1 MDPSSLPPISG
12 HSILL
17 LLVQLTL
24 LLFLARA
31 LSEVMRRIGQP
42 AVIGELLAG
51 ILLGPT
57 VLGHWMPDLFL
68 MVFPQDAQQ
77 FHLLETVS
85 WLGMVLLL
93 LLTGFE
99 TDLRIVRS
107 LGRSAF
113 FSSAGGLAATLSA
126 GFVLGMLLPDRF
138 LVDPGDRVIFAAFIA
153 TSMAITAMPVIAKI
167 LIDLDV
173 IKRNVG
179 VVILSAG
186 VLDDTIGWLI
196 LSVIAGIA
204 SAGVFSGTRLALT
217 LVGLGF
223 FLLAVRFVVYPV
235 FTRLL
240 AYVNAHVKL
249 PGADVSLI
257 LVFTFMGAAVTEV
270 LGVHAVFGAFVTG
283 LMIRQVP
290 RVKDQSLH
298 ALETFV
304 LAALS
309 PIFFAFVG
317 LKVNLWSLTGWQ
329 LPTLV
334 IGVAMAAKLVGCF
347 SGARL
352 AGLSFWEGLT
362 IGFGMNARGAMEL
375 IVALIGLSL
384 GLLTGEMY
392 STIVLLAVVTSFLA
406 PLLMRAVLPRVPMT
420 EEERRRIEDDSR
432 GRVIPTGPLKILVP
446 TAGGANALGAFA
458 MAAPLV
464 RHTSGSLAALYV
476 ETRQESVL
484 ARIGRR
490 LMGNPSLAGRG
501 LEAHLEQVGERF
513 GEDQKKFLSIKRVR
527 NTAPDDAILAELG
540 RDYDLLMI
548 GAGPRQLVG
557 RSMTV
562 EVLSRADRTSVIV
575 RAPEAGLPESFRD
588 ILVPVDG
595 SVFSR
600 VAAEFAFA
608 YASAV
613 DATVTMLH
621 VVDETEVAAGS
632 LMVPDLRVAHALEE
646 REESVVAEGLRS
658 DFSALA
664 ESFGVRM
671 QVRVLGSGDPASTII
686 AESWSR
692 HTDLV
697 VLGAENK
704 MLSRPSFFGQGT
716 ASIVERAGCTTAVV
730 VPRFG

>member
-12 HSILL
+12 HSILV
-17 LLVQLTL
+17 LLVQLAL
-24 LLFLARA
+24 LLFLARS

-57 VLGHWMPDLFL
+57 VLGHWSPDLYL
-68 MVFPQDAQQ
+68 LVFPQDVQQ
-77 FHLLETVS
+77 FHLLEIVS

-99 TDLRIVRS
+99 TDLRVVRT
-107 LGRSAF
+107 LGKSAF
-113 FSSAGGLAATLSA
+113 FSSAGGLTVTLAS
-126 GFVLGMLLPDRF
+126 GFALGMLLPEQF
-138 LVDPGDRVIFAAFIA
+138 LVDPSDRVVFAAFLA

-167 LIDLDV
+167 LIDLNL

-204 SAGVFSGTRLALT
+204 SAGVFSGSRLALT
-217 LVGLGF
+217 LVGLAG
-223 FLLAVRFVVYPV
+223 FLLVVRFVGYPV
-235 FTRLL
+235 FTRMLG
-240 AYVNAHVKL
+240 YVNAHVRL

-257 LVFTFMGAAVTEV
+257 LVFTFLGAAVTEM

-290 RVKDQSLH
+290 RVKEESLH

-317 LKVNLWSLTGWQ
+317 LKVNLWLLTGWQ
-329 LPTLV
+329 LPALV
-334 IGVAMAAKLVGCF
+334 IAVAMVAKLVGCF
-347 SGARL
+347 TGARL
-352 AGLSFWEGLT
+352 AGMSFWESLA

-406 PLLMRAVLPRVPMT
+406 PLLMRAVLPRLPMT
-420 EEERRRIEDDSR
+420 DEERRRIEDDSR
-432 GRVIPTGPLKILVP
+432 GRVIPAGALKILVP
-446 TAGGANALGAFA
+446 TAGGGNVMGAFA
-458 MAAPLV
+458 LAAPLV
-464 RHTSGSLAALYV
+464 RNTGGNATALYV
-476 ETRQESVL
+476 ETRQESVF

-490 LMGNPSLAGRG
+490 LLGNPSLAGRG
-501 LEAHLEQVGERF
+501 LEAHLEQVAERF
-513 GEDQKKFLSIKRVR
+513 GEDQKKYLNVKRVR
-527 NTAPDDAILAELG
+527 STNPGEAILAEEG

-548 GAGPRQLVG
+548 GAAPRQLVG

-562 EVLSRADRTSVIV
+562 EVLSRTTITSVIV
-575 RAPEAGLPESFRD
+575 RAPDSGLPDAFRQV
-588 ILVPVDG
+588 LVPVDG

-608 YASAV
+608 YASSV
-613 DATVTMLH
+613 DATVTLLH
-621 VVDETEVAAGS
+621 VVDETEIAAGA

-646 REESVVAEGLRS
+646 AESSKVAERLRT
-658 DFSALA
+658 DFAALA
-664 ESFGVRM
+664 ESFSVTM
-671 QVRVLGSGDPASTII
+671 HVRVLGSGDPASTII

-692 HTDLV
+692 HTD
-697 VLGAENK
+697 
-704 MLSRPSFFGQGT
+704 
-716 ASIVERAGCTTAVV
+716 
-730 VPRFG
+730 

>member
-1 MDPSSLPPISG
+1 MDPSTLPPISG
-12 HSILL
+12 HSIFL

-24 LLFLARA
+24 LLFLART
-31 LSEVMRRIGQP
+31 LSEVMRRMGQP

-57 VLGHWMPDLFL
+57 VLGHWAPDLFL
-68 MVFPQDAQQ
+68 SIFPQDVQQ
-77 FHLLETVS
+77 FHLLETIS

-99 TDLRIVRS
+99 TDLRVVRS
-107 LGRSAF
+107 LGKSAF
-113 FSSAGGLAATLSA
+113 FSSAGGLIATLSA
-126 GFVLGMLLPDRF
+126 GFLLGMLLPDQF
-138 LVDPGDRVIFAAFIA
+138 LVDPADRVIFAAFIA

-167 LIDLDV
+167 LIDLNL

-204 SAGVFSGTRLALT
+204 SAGVFSGSRLALT
-217 LVGLGF
+217 LAGLAL
-223 FLLAVRFVVYPV
+223 FLVIVRFIGYPV

-240 AYVNAHVKL
+240 AYVNSHVRL
-249 PGADVSLI
+249 AGADVSLI
-257 LVFTFMGAAVTEV
+257 LVFTFMGAAATEI

-290 RVKDQSLH
+290 RVKEESLH

-329 LPTLV
+329 LPALV
-334 IGVAMAAKLVGCF
+334 IGVAMLAKLIGCY

-352 AGLSFWEGLT
+352 AGLSSWEGLA

-384 GLLTGEMY
+384 GLLTAEMY

-406 PLLMRAVLPRVPMT
+406 PLLMRAVLPKLPMT
-420 EEERRRIEDDSR
+420 DEERRRIEDDTR
-432 GRVIPTGPLKILVP
+432 GRVIPAGPLKILVP
-446 TAGGANALGAFA
+446 TAGGGNAMGAFA
-458 MAAPLV
+458 LAAPLV
-464 RHTSGSLAALYV
+464 QQSNGTLTALYV
-476 ETRQESVL
+476 ATRQESVF
-484 ARIGRR
+484 ARMARR
-490 LMGNPSLAGRG
+490 LMGNPSLAGKG
-501 LEAHLEQVGERF
+501 LEAHLAQVGERF
-513 GEDQKKFLSIKRVR
+513 GENQKKFLSIKRIR
-527 NTAPDDAILAELG
+527 SSDPGDAILAEQA

-548 GAGPRQLVG
+548 GAAPRHLVG
-557 RSMTV
+557 RSMIV
-562 EVLSRADRTSVIV
+562 EVLSKTPLTSVIV
-575 RAPEAGLPESFRD
+575 RAPETGLPERFQQV
-588 ILVPVDG
+588 LVPVDG

-608 YASAV
+608 YASSVEARV
-613 DATVTMLH
+613 MLLH
-621 VVDETEVAAGS
+621 VIDETRVAAGG
-632 LMVPDLRVAHALEE
+632 LTVPDLRVAHALAES
-646 REESVVAEGLRS
+646 EESLVAERLRS

-664 ESFGVRM
+664 ESYGISM
-671 QVRVLGSGDPASTII
+671 DVRVLGSGDPSSTII
-686 AESWSR
+686 AESWSGFS
-692 HTDLV
+692 DLV

-704 MLSRPSFFGQGT
+704 MLAQPLFFGQGT
-716 ASIVERAGCTTAVV
+716 AAIVERAGCTTAVV
-730 VPRFG
+730 IPRFG

>member
-1 MDPSSLPPISG
+1 MDPSSLPPIDS
-12 HSILL
+12 HAILL
-17 LLVQLTL
+17 LLLQLALL
-24 LLFLARA
+24 LLFARV
-31 LSEVMRRIGQP
+31 LSEMMRRIGQP

-57 VLGHWMPDLFL
+57 VLGHWAPDLFL
-68 MVFPQDAQQ
+68 SIFPQDAQQ
-77 FHLLETVS
+77 FHLLEIVS

-99 TDLRIVRS
+99 TDLRVVRT

-113 FSSAGGLAATLSA
+113 FSSAGGLVATLSA
-126 GFVLGMLLPDRF
+126 GFTLGMLLPDRF
-138 LVDPGDRVIFAAFIA
+138 LVDPSDRVIFAAFMA
-153 TSMAITAMPVIAKI
+153 TAMAITAMPVIAKI
-167 LIDLDV
+167 LIDLNL

-186 VLDDTIGWLI
+186 VLDDTTGWLI

-204 SAGVFSGTRLALT
+204 SAGTFSGTQLALT
-217 LVGLGF
+217 LVGLGI
-223 FLLAVRFVVYPV
+223 FLLAGRFLIYPV

-240 AYVNAHVKL
+240 GYVNAHVEL

-257 LVFTFMGAAVTEV
+257 LIFTFLGAAVTEM

-283 LMIRQVP
+283 LLIRQVP
-290 RVKDQSLH
+290 RVKTQSMH

-309 PIFFAFVG
+309 PVFFAFVG

-334 IGVAMAAKLVGCF
+334 IGVAMTAKLLGCF
-347 SGARL
+347 TGARA
-352 AGLSFWEGLT
+352 AGLSFWEGLA

-406 PLLMRAVLPRVPMT
+406 PLMMRAVLPKLPMT

-432 GRVIPTGPLKILVP
+432 SRVIPTGPLKILVP

-458 MAAPLV
+458 IAAPLV
-464 RHTSGSLAALYV
+464 GHNGGMVTALYV
-476 ETRQESVL
+476 ETRKESL
-484 ARIGRR
+484 IARTGRW
-490 LMGNPSLAGRG
+490 LSDNPSLAGQG
-501 LEAHLEQVGERF
+501 LESHLEEVGSRF
-513 GEDQKKFLSIKRVR
+513 GEGRKRYFSVR
-527 NTAPDDAILAELG
+527 RVHSTDPRAAIQAELG
-540 RDYDLLMI
+540 RDYDMLMV
-548 GAGPRQLVG
+548 GASPRQLVG
-557 RSMTV
+557 RSMTRD
-562 EVLSRADRTSVIV
+562 VLSRTDLTSVIV
-575 RAPEAGLPESFRD
+575 RAPESGLPDSFRD

-613 DATVTMLH
+613 GATVTILH
-621 VVDETEVAAGS
+621 VVDERDVAAGS
-632 LMVPDLRVAHALEE
+632 LTVSDPRVAHTLGEH
-646 REESVVAEGLRS
+646 EESLVAAGLRA

-664 ESFGVRM
+664 DSFGVTM
-671 QVRVLGSGDPASTII
+671 HVRVLGSGDPASTII
-686 AESWSR
+686 ADSWSR

-704 MLSRPSFFGQGT
+704 MLLRPTFFGQGT
-716 ASIVERAGCTTAVV
+716 AAIVEQAGCTTAVV
-730 VPRFG
+730 IPRFG